1 LDKKQPYAV
10 LAACIDLSKAFN
22 RVSHDLLVQDL
33 YDMHTP
39 PWLLNILISYLSNR
53 TMKMS
58 YNGEMATPK
67 ELPGGGPQG
76 AYLGGLIFIV
86 KYNGAFLRPSIPPQ
100 IKGPVRKSKSVKV
113 KYIDD
118 GTVATSINLKKCLIN
133 DPINRQRPL
142 NYHERTM
149 QVLPPENNLLQY
161 YLDDTEKFTLENRM
175 KINPKKSQVILFNKS
190 RNWDFPPEVS
200 FADGNNLEY
209 VSELKLVG
217 VVISDDLRWGK
228 NTQYICKK
236 ASQRLWTLRRM
247 KMLSL
252 DEEIIL
258 DTYTKEIRS
267 ILELAVPVW
276 HSWLAAK
283 QTRDIERVQKTALM
297 IILGT
302 NYFDYEVACTLMGV
316 EPLASR
322 SETLCLKFAEKDVK
336 KDNSLFNKSEVN
348 TRNKNLVIEPKCN
361 NKRFRNSSIPYLS
374 RLLNDPP

>member
-1 LDKKQPYAV
+1 MV
-10 LAACIDLSKAFN
+10 LFCALQFP
-22 RVSHDLLVQDL
+22 L
-33 YDMHTP
+33 
-39 PWLLNILISYLSNR
+39 
-53 TMKMS
+53 
-58 YNGEMATPK
+58 
-67 ELPGGGPQG
+67 
-76 AYLGGLIFIV
+76 
-86 KYNGAFLRPSIPPQ
+86 
-100 IKGPVRKSKSVKV
+100 KSVKV

-149 QVLPPENNLLQY
+149 PPENNLLQY
-161 YLDDTEKFTLENRM
+161 YMDDTEKFTLENRM

-276 HSWLAAK
+276 HSGLTAK
-283 QTRDIERVQKTALM
+283 QIRDIERVQKTALM

-316 EPLASR
+316 EPLAIR
-322 SETLCLKFAEKDVK
+322 RETLCLKFAEKDVK

-361 NKRFRNSSIPYLS
+361 TKRFRNSSIPYLS